1 MPRESQQ
8 DRAQL
13 TVESTLIYL
22 QQIAQVSI
30 SAKLNSDQ
38 LKHCLQRLET
48 CFKQRRG
55 VLLRSSLME
64 VLSQM
69 KTCLK
74 MDQLNQ
80 NQLDH
85 LFSQLQRHLV
95 MLKLINPDYPPIFNL
110 NPSQPTN
117 NEVEIIEPT
126 SSASESA
133 QSSTPP
139 SSAPSML
146 APLASAPSSSAPPS
160 LTPPSSAPSMSA
172 PSASAP
178 P

>member
-1 MPRESQQ
+1 MSRESQQ

-146 APLASAPSSSAPPS
+146 AHSSSAPPS